1 MTREAPGWSTL
12 LGIGAVSAV
21 TLVAGVALGFWLD
34 DLFNTSPILVFIGIA
49 LGIAGGIYYTVA
61 QIRPFLKD

>member
-34 DLFNTSPILVFIGIA
+34 DLFDTSPILVFIGIA